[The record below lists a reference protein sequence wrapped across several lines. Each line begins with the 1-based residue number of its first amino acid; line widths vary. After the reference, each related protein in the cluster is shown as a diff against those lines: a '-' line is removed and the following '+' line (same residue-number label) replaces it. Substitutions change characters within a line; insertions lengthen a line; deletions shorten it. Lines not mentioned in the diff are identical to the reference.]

1 MILILKNCVSPH
13 AAEVQLLSRNTD
25 SICSNLIVR
34 KSRWKRGKKKT
45 NKKHDLRAQIS
56 FIDLVGGFFASLL
69 GRIISGRKEVFSLK
83 TKN

>member
-1 MILILKNCVSPH
+1 M
-13 AAEVQLLSRNTD
+13 EE
-25 SICSNLIVR
+25 
-34 KSRWKRGKKKT
+34 GEKKT

-69 GRIISGRKEVFSLK
+69 GRIISGRKEFFSLK